1 MKVKQ
6 HWSIKLGL
14 IQAVV
19 LLGIVTGS
27 MLCAFYL
34 GLISG
39 QKAGFESAQAINLA
53 SVAKLPIPEQ
63 YRNAELDEVA
73 SKVYAKLSN
82 PNPHNLVLEEEEE
95 SRAVD
100 LTPIKEKKVVKPS
113 ELTVAAIDKAEQKS
127 KDHEKVIR
135 ILSEPPSG
143 KLHDSQ
149 QINDTET
156 IGSLKNAAQ
165 KEEKNVI
172 ETPPE
177 NTHAKTSV
185 LDSLKDEELVEDTIG
200 LDGASVDEPA
210 LPAKNN
216 IEVVKGYRDEEEVKE
231 PKKITEPTVIAKVDH
246 KKEVEPNKIE
256 KPEKHEGLV
265 LHSGWYVQ
273 VASAAKMNDASS
285 LVNKLKESGFPAVV
299 EEASI
304 RGSSYFRVLVGPD
317 EEKRYSETM
326 VQQLKR
332 ESYIKGDPFIRRVK

>member
-1 MKVKQ
+1 MFVVKVKQ

-82 PNPHNLVLEEEEE
+82 PNPHNLVLDEEEE

-165 KEEKNVI
+165 KEEKN
-172 ETPPE
+172 
-177 NTHAKTSV
+177 
-185 LDSLKDEELVEDTIG
+185 
-200 LDGASVDEPA
+200 
-210 LPAKNN
+210 
-216 IEVVKGYRDEEEVKE
+216 
-231 PKKITEPTVIAKVDH
+231 
-246 KKEVEPNKIE
+246 
-256 KPEKHEGLV
+256 
-265 LHSGWYVQ
+265 
-273 VASAAKMNDASS
+273 
-285 LVNKLKESGFPAVV
+285 
-299 EEASI
+299 
-304 RGSSYFRVLVGPD
+304 
-317 EEKRYSETM
+317 
-326 VQQLKR
+326 
-332 ESYIKGDPFIRRVK
+332 